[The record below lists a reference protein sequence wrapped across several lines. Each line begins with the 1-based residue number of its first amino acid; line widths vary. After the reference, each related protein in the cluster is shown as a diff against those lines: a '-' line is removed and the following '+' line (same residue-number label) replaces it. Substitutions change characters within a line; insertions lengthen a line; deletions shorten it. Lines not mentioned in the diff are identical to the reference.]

1 MNNHPPEPYKYVFIL
16 LIIFFSSSL
25 WYSDWFEIEGEGV
38 YTEGI
43 DREPK
48 IIVNYNIDN
57 SLELISV
64 SIENATPLLQYWNN
78 RVVVEPDNSTDGQD
92 NSENSRES
100 TENSAENNLNETRDL
115 IRIMLI
121 IFIGIIIISTINK
134 NVFWSRLTIIS
145 LFLISFLFLILVP
158 LSAVDD
164 FGLSDESQSST
175 GGFDSA
181 NNDEVSVNQFA
192 HFESNSGF
200 GLDLFSLRFDYT
212 SNGFDLGLLEPDE
225 RQSVI
230 DKKPKAGDS
239 GYNSYLNFEAEMNAG
254 PSESIYWLIG
264 IGVILFFWYRVVNN
278 IPEIIE
284 YQTIITE

>member
-1 MNNHPPEPYKYVFIL
+1 MKNNHPESYKYVFLVI
-16 LIIFFSSSL
+16 IIFLSSSL

-43 DREPK
+43 EREPK

-57 SLELISV
+57 SVELISV

-78 RVVVEPDNSTDGQD
+78 RDVVEPEESNDKQD
-92 NSENSRES
+92 ISEDMVEP
-100 TENSAENNLNETRDL
+100 TENSDKNNLNTTRDL
-115 IRIMLI
+115 IKIMLI
-121 IFIGIIIISTINK
+121 VFIGMIIISTINK
-134 NVFWSRLTIIS
+134 NIFWSRLTIIS
-145 LFLISFLFLILVP
+145 LLLISFLFLIQVP

-164 FGLSDESQSST
+164 FGLSDEGQSST
-175 GGFDSA
+175 GGFDTA

-200 GLDLFSLRFDYT
+200 GLDLFSLKFDYS

-230 DKKPKAGDS
+230 DNKPKAGDF
-239 GYNSYLNFEAEMNAG
+239 GYNSYVKFEAEMNAG

-264 IGVILFFWYRVVNN
+264 MGVVSFFWYRVENRTI
-278 IPEIIE
+278 IPE
-284 YQTIITE
+284 

>member
-1 MNNHPPEPYKYVFIL
+1 MNNPREPYKYVL
-16 LIIFFSSSL
+16 LIIIILFSSSL

-43 DREPK
+43 DREPQ
-48 IIVNYNIDN
+48 IIINYNIDN
-57 SLELISV
+57 SVELISV

-78 RVVVEPDNSTDGQD
+78 RDVVEPDGSNDTQD
-92 NSENSRES
+92 ISENAAE
-100 TENSAENNLNETRDL
+100 SAENSDKNNLDTTRNL
-115 IRIMLI
+115 IKIMLI
-121 IFIGIIIISTINK
+121 VFILIMTISTLNK
-134 NVFWSRLTIIS
+134 NIFWSRLTIIS
-145 LFLISFLFLILVP
+145 LLLISFLFLIQVP

-164 FGLSDESQSST
+164 FGLSDEGQSST
-175 GGFDSA
+175 GGFDTA

-200 GLDLFSLRFDYT
+200 GLDIFSLKFDYS

-230 DKKPKAGDS
+230 DNKPKAGDS
-239 GYNSYLNFEAEMNAG
+239 GYNSYVKFEAEMNAG

-264 IGVILFFWYRVVNN
+264 MGVVLFFWYKVENN
-278 IPEIIE
+278 ISVVEN
-284 YQTIITE
+284 QTNITE

>member
-1 MNNHPPEPYKYVFIL
+1 MNNPREPYKYVL
-16 LIIFFSSSL
+16 LIIIIFFSSSL

-43 DREPK
+43 DREPQ
-48 IIVNYNIDN
+48 IIINYNIDN
-57 SLELISV
+57 SVELISV

-78 RVVVEPDNSTDGQD
+78 RDVVEPEGSNDTQD
-92 NSENSRES
+92 ISENAE
-100 TENSAENNLNETRDL
+100 ESAENSDKNNLDTTRNL
-115 IRIMLI
+115 IKIMLI
-121 IFIGIIIISTINK
+121 VFILIMTISTLNK
-134 NVFWSRLTIIS
+134 NIFWSRLTIIS
-145 LFLISFLFLILVP
+145 LLLISFLFLIQVP

-164 FGLSDESQSST
+164 FGLSDEGKSST
-175 GGFDSA
+175 WGFDSA

-200 GLDLFSLRFDYT
+200 GLDIFSLKFDYS

-230 DKKPKAGDS
+230 DNKPKAGDS
-239 GYNSYLNFEAEMNAG
+239 GYNSYVKFEAEMNAG

-264 IGVILFFWYRVVNN
+264 MGVVLFFWYKVENN
-278 IPEIIE
+278 ISVVEN
-284 YQTIITE
+284 QTNITE

>member
-1 MNNHPPEPYKYVFIL
+1 MKNNHPESYKYVFLVI
-16 LIIFFSSSL
+16 IIFLSSSL

-43 DREPK
+43 EREPK
-48 IIVNYNIDN
+48 ITVNYNIDN
-57 SLELISV
+57 SVELISV

-78 RVVVEPDNSTDGQD
+78 RDVVEPEESNDKQD
-92 NSENSRES
+92 ISEDMVEP
-100 TENSAENNLNETRDL
+100 TENSDKNNLNTTRDL
-115 IRIMLI
+115 IKIMLI
-121 IFIGIIIISTINK
+121 VFIGMMIISTINK
-134 NVFWSRLTIIS
+134 NIFWSRLTIIS
-145 LFLISFLFLILVP
+145 LLLISFLFLIQVP

-164 FGLSDESQSST
+164 FGLSDEGQSST
-175 GGFDSA
+175 GGFDTA

-200 GLDLFSLRFDYT
+200 GLDLFSLKFDYS

-230 DKKPKAGDS
+230 DNKPKAGEP
-239 GYNSYLNFEAEMNAG
+239 GYNSYVKFEAEMNAG

-264 IGVILFFWYRVVNN
+264 IGVVLFFWYRVGNN
-278 IPEIIE
+278 ISVVEN
-284 YQTIITE
+284 QTIIPE

>member
-1 MNNHPPEPYKYVFIL
+1 MNNPREPYKYVFLII
-16 LIIFFSSSL
+16 IIFFSSSL

-43 DREPK
+43 DREPQ
-48 IIVNYNIDN
+48 IIINYNIDN
-57 SLELISV
+57 SVELISV

-78 RVVVEPDNSTDGQD
+78 RDVVESEGSNDTQD
-92 NSENSRES
+92 ISENAE
-100 TENSAENNLNETRDL
+100 ESAENSDKNNLDTTRNL
-115 IRIMLI
+115 IKIMLI
-121 IFIGIIIISTINK
+121 VFILIMTISTLNK
-134 NVFWSRLTIIS
+134 NIFWSRLTIIS
-145 LFLISFLFLILVP
+145 LLLISFLFLIQVP

-164 FGLSDESQSST
+164 FGLSDEGKSST

-200 GLDLFSLRFDYT
+200 GLDIFSLKFDYS

-230 DKKPKAGDS
+230 DNKPKAGDS
-239 GYNSYLNFEAEMNAG
+239 GYNSYVKFEAEMNAG

-264 IGVILFFWYRVVNN
+264 MGVVLFFWYKVENN
-278 IPEIIE
+278 ISVVEN
-284 YQTIITE
+284 QTNITE

>member
-1 MNNHPPEPYKYVFIL
+1 MKNNHPESYKYVFLVI
-16 LIIFFSSSL
+16 IIFLSSSL

-43 DREPK
+43 EREPK
-48 IIVNYNIDN
+48 ITVNYNIDN
-57 SLELISV
+57 SVELISV

-78 RVVVEPDNSTDGQD
+78 RDVVEPEESNDKQD
-92 NSENSRES
+92 ISEDMVEP
-100 TENSAENNLNETRDL
+100 TENSDKNNLNTTRDL
-115 IRIMLI
+115 IKFMLI
-121 IFIGIIIISTINK
+121 VFIGMMIISTINK
-134 NVFWSRLTIIS
+134 NIFWSRLTIIS
-145 LFLISFLFLILVP
+145 LLLISFLFLIQVP

-164 FGLSDESQSST
+164 FGLSDEGQSST
-175 GGFDSA
+175 GGFDTA

-200 GLDLFSLRFDYT
+200 GLDLFSLKFDYS

-230 DKKPKAGDS
+230 DNKPKAGEP
-239 GYNSYLNFEAEMNAG
+239 GYNSYVKFEAEMNAG

-264 IGVILFFWYRVVNN
+264 IGVVLFFWYRVGNN
-278 IPEIIE
+278 ISVVEN
-284 YQTIITE
+284 QTIIPE

>member
-1 MNNHPPEPYKYVFIL
+1 MKNNHPESYKYVFLVI
-16 LIIFFSSSL
+16 IIFLSSSL

-43 DREPK
+43 EREPK
-48 IIVNYNIDN
+48 IKVNYNIDN
-57 SLELISV
+57 SVELISV

-78 RVVVEPDNSTDGQD
+78 RDVVEPEESNDKQD
-92 NSENSRES
+92 ISEDMVEP
-100 TENSAENNLNETRDL
+100 TENSDKNNLNTTRDL
-115 IRIMLI
+115 IKIMLI
-121 IFIGIIIISTINK
+121 VFIGMIIISTINK
-134 NVFWSRLTIIS
+134 NIFWSRLTIIS
-145 LFLISFLFLILVP
+145 LLLISFLFLIQVP

-164 FGLSDESQSST
+164 FGLSDEGQSST
-175 GGFDSA
+175 GGFDTA

-200 GLDLFSLRFDYT
+200 GLDLFSLKFDYS

-230 DKKPKAGDS
+230 DNKPKAGEP
-239 GYNSYLNFEAEMNAG
+239 GYNSYVKFEAEMNAG

-264 IGVILFFWYRVVNN
+264 IGVVLFFWYRVGNN
-278 IPEIIE
+278 ISVVEN
-284 YQTIITE
+284 QTIIPE

>member
-1 MNNHPPEPYKYVFIL
+1 MKNNHPESYKYVFLVI
-16 LIIFFSSSL
+16 IIFLSSSL

-43 DREPK
+43 EREPK

-57 SLELISV
+57 SVELISV

-78 RVVVEPDNSTDGQD
+78 RDVVEPEESNDKQD
-92 NSENSRES
+92 ISEDMVEP
-100 TENSAENNLNETRDL
+100 TENSDKNNLNTTRDL
-115 IRIMLI
+115 IKIMLI
-121 IFIGIIIISTINK
+121 VFIGMIIISTINK
-134 NVFWSRLTIIS
+134 NIFWSRLTIIS
-145 LFLISFLFLILVP
+145 LLLISFLFLIQVP

-164 FGLSDESQSST
+164 FGLSDEGQSST
-175 GGFDSA
+175 GGFDTA

-200 GLDLFSLRFDYT
+200 GLDLFSLKFDYS

-230 DKKPKAGDS
+230 DNKPKAGEP
-239 GYNSYLNFEAEMNAG
+239 GYNSYVKFEAEMNAG

-264 IGVILFFWYRVVNN
+264 IGVVLFFWYRVVNN
-278 IPEIIE
+278 VSVVEN
-284 YQTIITE
+284 QTIIPE

>member
-1 MNNHPPEPYKYVFIL
+1 MNNPREPYKYVFLII
-16 LIIFFSSSL
+16 IIFFSSSL

-43 DREPK
+43 DREPQ
-48 IIVNYNIDN
+48 IIINYNIDN
-57 SLELISV
+57 SVELISV

-78 RVVVEPDNSTDGQD
+78 RDVVEPEGSNDTQD
-92 NSENSRES
+92 ISENAE
-100 TENSAENNLNETRDL
+100 ESAENSDKNNLDTTRNL
-115 IRIMLI
+115 IKIMLI
-121 IFIGIIIISTINK
+121 VFILIMTISTLNK
-134 NVFWSRLTIIS
+134 NIFWSRLTIIS
-145 LFLISFLFLILVP
+145 LLLISFLFLIQVP

-164 FGLSDESQSST
+164 FGLSDEGKSST

-200 GLDLFSLRFDYT
+200 GLDIFSLKFDYS

-230 DKKPKAGDS
+230 DNKPKAGDS
-239 GYNSYLNFEAEMNAG
+239 GYNSYVKFEAEMNAG

-264 IGVILFFWYRVVNN
+264 MGVVLFFWYKVENN
-278 IPEIIE
+278 ISVVEN
-284 YQTIITE
+284 QTNITE

>member
-1 MNNHPPEPYKYVFIL
+1 MKNNHPESYKYVFLVI
-16 LIIFFSSSL
+16 IIFLSSSL

-43 DREPK
+43 EREPK
-48 IIVNYNIDN
+48 ITVNYNIDN
-57 SLELISV
+57 SVELISV

-78 RVVVEPDNSTDGQD
+78 RDVVEPEESNDKQD
-92 NSENSRES
+92 ISEDMVEP
-100 TENSAENNLNETRDL
+100 TENSDKNNLNTTRDL
-115 IRIMLI
+115 IKIMLI
-121 IFIGIIIISTINK
+121 VFIGMIIISTINK
-134 NVFWSRLTIIS
+134 NIFWSRLTIIS
-145 LFLISFLFLILVP
+145 LLLISFLFLIQVP

-164 FGLSDESQSST
+164 FGLSDEGQSST
-175 GGFDSA
+175 GGFDTA

-200 GLDLFSLRFDYT
+200 GLDLFSLKFDYS

-230 DKKPKAGDS
+230 DNKPKAGEP
-239 GYNSYLNFEAEMNAG
+239 GYNSYVKFEAEMNAG

-264 IGVILFFWYRVVNN
+264 IGVVLFFWYRVGNN
-278 IPEIIE
+278 ISVVEN
-284 YQTIITE
+284 QTIIPE

>member
-1 MNNHPPEPYKYVFIL
+1 MKNNHPEPYKYVF
-16 LIIFFSSSL
+16 LIIIIFLSSSL

-43 DREPK
+43 EREPK
-48 IIVNYNIDN
+48 ITVNYNIDN
-57 SLELISV
+57 SVELISV

-78 RVVVEPDNSTDGQD
+78 RDVVEPEESNDKQD
-92 NSENSRES
+92 ISEDMVEP
-100 TENSAENNLNETRDL
+100 TENSDKNNLNTTRDL
-115 IRIMLI
+115 IKIMLI
-121 IFIGIIIISTINK
+121 VFIGMIIISTINK
-134 NVFWSRLTIIS
+134 NIFWSRLTIIS
-145 LFLISFLFLILVP
+145 LLLISFLFLIQVP

-164 FGLSDESQSST
+164 FGLSDEGQSST
-175 GGFDSA
+175 GGFDTA

-200 GLDLFSLRFDYT
+200 GLDLFSLKFDYS

-230 DKKPKAGDS
+230 DNKPKAGEP
-239 GYNSYLNFEAEMNAG
+239 GYNSYVKFEAEMNAG

-264 IGVILFFWYRVVNN
+264 IGVVLFFWYRVGNN
-278 IPEIIE
+278 ISVVEN
-284 YQTIITE
+284 QTIIPE

>member
-1 MNNHPPEPYKYVFIL
+1 MNNPREPYKYVFLII
-16 LIIFFSSSL
+16 IIFFSSSL

-43 DREPK
+43 DREPQ
-48 IIVNYNIDN
+48 IIINYNIDN
-57 SLELISV
+57 SVELISV

-78 RVVVEPDNSTDGQD
+78 RDVVEPEGSNDTQD
-92 NSENSRES
+92 ISENVPES
-100 TENSAENNLNETRDL
+100 PESDDNNLDTTRNL
-115 IRIMLI
+115 IKIMLI
-121 IFIGIIIISTINK
+121 VFIGIMTISTLNK
-134 NVFWSRLTIIS
+134 NIFWSRLTIIS
-145 LFLISFLFLILVP
+145 LLLIFFLFLIQVP

-164 FGLSDESQSST
+164 FGLSDEGQSST
-175 GGFDSA
+175 GGFDTA

-200 GLDLFSLRFDYT
+200 GLDIFSLKFDYS

-230 DKKPKAGDS
+230 DNKPKAGDS
-239 GYNSYLNFEAEMNAG
+239 GYNSYVKFEAEMNAG

-264 IGVILFFWYRVVNN
+264 MGVVLFFWYKVENN
-278 IPEIIE
+278 ISVVEN
-284 YQTIITE
+284 QTNKTE

>member
-1 MNNHPPEPYKYVFIL
+1 MNNPREPYKYVFLII
-16 LIIFFSSSL
+16 IIFFSSSL

-43 DREPK
+43 DREPQ
-48 IIVNYNIDN
+48 IIINYNIDN
-57 SLELISV
+57 SVELISV

-78 RVVVEPDNSTDGQD
+78 RDVVEPEGPNDTQD
-92 NSENSRES
+92 ISENVAES
-100 TENSAENNLNETRDL
+100 AEKSDENNLDTTRNL
-115 IRIMLI
+115 IKIMLI
-121 IFIGIIIISTINK
+121 VFIGIMTISTLNK
-134 NVFWSRLTIIS
+134 NIFWSRLTIIS
-145 LFLISFLFLILVP
+145 LLLIFFLFLIQVP

-164 FGLSDESQSST
+164 FGLSDEGQSST
-175 GGFDSA
+175 GGFDTA

-200 GLDLFSLRFDYT
+200 GLDIFSLKFDYS

-230 DKKPKAGDS
+230 DNKPKAGDS
-239 GYNSYLNFEAEMNAG
+239 GYNSYVKFEAEMNAG

-264 IGVILFFWYRVVNN
+264 MGVVLFFWYKVENN
-278 IPEIIE
+278 ISVVEN
-284 YQTIITE
+284 QTNITE

>member
-1 MNNHPPEPYKYVFIL
+1 MKNNHPEPYKYVF
-16 LIIFFSSSL
+16 LIIIIFLSSSL

-43 DREPK
+43 EREPK
-48 IIVNYNIDN
+48 ITVNYNIDN
-57 SLELISV
+57 SVELISV

-78 RVVVEPDNSTDGQD
+78 RDFVEPEKSNEKQD
-92 NSENSRES
+92 TSEDMVES
-100 TENSAENNLNETRDL
+100 TENSDKNNLDATRDL
-115 IRIMLI
+115 IKTMLI
-121 IFIGIIIISTINK
+121 VFIGMIIISTINK
-134 NVFWSRLTIIS
+134 NIFWSRLTIIF
-145 LFLISFLFLILVP
+145 LLLISFLFLIQVP

-164 FGLSDESQSST
+164 FGLSDEGQSST
-175 GGFDSA
+175 GGFDTA

-200 GLDLFSLRFDYT
+200 GLDLFSLKFDYS

-230 DKKPKAGDS
+230 DNKPKAGEP
-239 GYNSYLNFEAEMNAG
+239 GYNSYVKFEAEMNAG

-264 IGVILFFWYRVVNN
+264 IGVVLFFWYRVGNN
-278 IPEIIE
+278 VSVVEN
-284 YQTIITE
+284 QTIIPE

>member
-1 MNNHPPEPYKYVFIL
+1 MNNPREPYKYVL
-16 LIIFFSSSL
+16 LIIIILFSSSL

-43 DREPK
+43 DREPQ
-48 IIVNYNIDN
+48 IIINYNIDN
-57 SLELISV
+57 SVELISV

-78 RVVVEPDNSTDGQD
+78 RDVVEPDGSNDTQD
-92 NSENSRES
+92 ISENAE
-100 TENSAENNLNETRDL
+100 ESAENSDKNNLDTTRNL
-115 IRIMLI
+115 IKIMLI
-121 IFIGIIIISTINK
+121 VFILIMTISTLNK
-134 NVFWSRLTIIS
+134 NIFWSRLTIIS
-145 LFLISFLFLILVP
+145 LLLISFLFLIQVP

-164 FGLSDESQSST
+164 FGLSDEGQSST
-175 GGFDSA
+175 GGFDTA

-200 GLDLFSLRFDYT
+200 GLDIFSLKFDYS

-230 DKKPKAGDS
+230 DNKPKAGDS
-239 GYNSYLNFEAEMNAG
+239 GYNSYVKFEAEMNAG

-264 IGVILFFWYRVVNN
+264 MGVVLFFWYKVENN
-278 IPEIIE
+278 ISVVEN
-284 YQTIITE
+284 QTNITE

>member
-1 MNNHPPEPYKYVFIL
+1 MNTHLPESYKYVFLIL
-16 LIIFFSSSL
+16 MIFFSSSL
-25 WYSDWFEIEGEGV
+25 WFSDWFEIEGEGI

-57 SLELISV
+57 SVELISV

-78 RVVVEPDNSTDGQD
+78 REVVEPTGSNNTQD
-92 NSENSRES
+92 ISENVAE
-100 TENSAENNLNETRDL
+100 SAESDDNNLDTTRNL
-115 IRIMLI
+115 IKIMLI
-121 IFIGIIIISTINK
+121 VFIGIMTISTLNK
-134 NVFWSRLTIIS
+134 NIFWSRLTIIS
-145 LFLISFLFLILVP
+145 LLLIFFLFLIQVP

-164 FGLSDESQSST
+164 FGLSDEGQSST
-175 GGFDSA
+175 GGFDTA

-200 GLDLFSLRFDYT
+200 GLDIFSLKFDYS

-230 DKKPKAGDS
+230 DNKPKAGDS
-239 GYNSYLNFEAEMNAG
+239 GYNSYVKFEAEMNAG

-264 IGVILFFWYRVVNN
+264 MGVVLFFWYKVENN
-278 IPEIIE
+278 ISVVEN
-284 YQTIITE
+284 QTNITE

>member
-1 MNNHPPEPYKYVFIL
+1 MNNPREPYKYVFLII
-16 LIIFFSSSL
+16 IIFFSSSL

-43 DREPK
+43 DREPQ
-48 IIVNYNIDN
+48 IIINYNIDN
-57 SLELISV
+57 SVELISV

-78 RVVVEPDNSTDGQD
+78 RDVVEPEGSNDTQD
-92 NSENSRES
+92 ISENVAE
-100 TENSAENNLNETRDL
+100 SAESDDNNLDTTRNL
-115 IRIMLI
+115 IKIMLI
-121 IFIGIIIISTINK
+121 VFIGIMTISTLNK
-134 NVFWSRLTIIS
+134 NIFWSRLTIIS
-145 LFLISFLFLILVP
+145 LLLIFFLFLIQVP

-164 FGLSDESQSST
+164 FGLSDEGQSST
-175 GGFDSA
+175 GGFDTA

-200 GLDLFSLRFDYT
+200 GLDIFSLKFDYS

-230 DKKPKAGDS
+230 DNKPKAGDS
-239 GYNSYLNFEAEMNAG
+239 GYNSYVKFEAEMNAG

-264 IGVILFFWYRVVNN
+264 MGVVLFFWYKVENN
-278 IPEIIE
+278 ISVVEN
-284 YQTIITE
+284 QTNITE

>member
-1 MNNHPPEPYKYVFIL
+1 MKNNHPESYKYVFLVI
-16 LIIFFSSSL
+16 IIFLSSSL

-43 DREPK
+43 EREPK

-57 SLELISV
+57 SVELISV

-78 RVVVEPDNSTDGQD
+78 RDVVEPEESNDKQD
-92 NSENSRES
+92 ISEDMVEP
-100 TENSAENNLNETRDL
+100 TENSDKNNLNTTRDL
-115 IRIMLI
+115 IKIMLI
-121 IFIGIIIISTINK
+121 VFIGMIIISTINK
-134 NVFWSRLTIIS
+134 NIFWSRLTIIS
-145 LFLISFLFLILVP
+145 LLLISFLFLIQVP

-164 FGLSDESQSST
+164 FGLSDEGQSST
-175 GGFDSA
+175 GGFDTA

-200 GLDLFSLRFDYT
+200 GLDLFSLKFDYS

-230 DKKPKAGDS
+230 DNKPKAGEP
-239 GYNSYLNFEAEMNAG
+239 GYNSYVKFEAEMNAG

-264 IGVILFFWYRVVNN
+264 IGVVLFFWYRVGNN
-278 IPEIIE
+278 ISVVEN
-284 YQTIITE
+284 QTIIPE

>member
-1 MNNHPPEPYKYVFIL
+1 MNNPREPYKYVL
-16 LIIFFSSSL
+16 LIIIIFFSSSL

-43 DREPK
+43 DREPQ
-48 IIVNYNIDN
+48 IIINYNIDN
-57 SLELISV
+57 SVELISV

-78 RVVVEPDNSTDGQD
+78 RDVVEPEGSNDTQD
-92 NSENSRES
+92 ISENAE
-100 TENSAENNLNETRDL
+100 ESAENSDKNNLDTTRNL
-115 IRIMLI
+115 IKIMLI
-121 IFIGIIIISTINK
+121 VFILIMTISTLNK
-134 NVFWSRLTIIS
+134 NIFWSRLTIIS
-145 LFLISFLFLILVP
+145 LLLISFLFLIQVP

-164 FGLSDESQSST
+164 FGLSDEGKSST

-200 GLDLFSLRFDYT
+200 GLDIFSLKFDYS

-230 DKKPKAGDS
+230 DNKPKAGDS
-239 GYNSYLNFEAEMNAG
+239 GYNSYVKFEAEMNAG

-264 IGVILFFWYRVVNN
+264 MGVVLFFWYKVENN
-278 IPEIIE
+278 ISVVD
-284 YQTIITE
+284 YQSNITE

>member
-1 MNNHPPEPYKYVFIL
+1 MNNPREPYKYVL
-16 LIIFFSSSL
+16 LIIIIFFSSSL

-43 DREPK
+43 DREPQ
-48 IIVNYNIDN
+48 IIINYNIDN
-57 SLELISV
+57 SVELISV

-78 RVVVEPDNSTDGQD
+78 RDVVEPEGSNDTQD
-92 NSENSRES
+92 ISENAE
-100 TENSAENNLNETRDL
+100 ESAENSDKNNLDTTRNL
-115 IRIMLI
+115 IKIMLI
-121 IFIGIIIISTINK
+121 VFILIMTISTLNK
-134 NVFWSRLTIIS
+134 NIFWSRLTIIS
-145 LFLISFLFLILVP
+145 LLLISFLFLIQVP

-164 FGLSDESQSST
+164 FGLSDEGKSST
-175 GGFDSA
+175 GGFDTA

-200 GLDLFSLRFDYT
+200 GLDIFSLKFDYS

-230 DKKPKAGDS
+230 DNKPKAGDS
-239 GYNSYLNFEAEMNAG
+239 GYNSYVKFEAEMNAG

-264 IGVILFFWYRVVNN
+264 MGVVLFFWYKVENN
-278 IPEIIE
+278 ISVVEN
-284 YQTIITE
+284 QTNITE

>member
-1 MNNHPPEPYKYVFIL
+1 MNNPREPYKYVL
-16 LIIFFSSSL
+16 LIIIILFSSSL

-43 DREPK
+43 DREPQ
-48 IIVNYNIDN
+48 IIINYNIDN
-57 SLELISV
+57 SVELISV

-78 RVVVEPDNSTDGQD
+78 RDVVEPDGSNDTQD
-92 NSENSRES
+92 ISENAAE
-100 TENSAENNLNETRDL
+100 SAENSDKNNLDTTRNL
-115 IRIMLI
+115 IKIMLI
-121 IFIGIIIISTINK
+121 VFILIMTISTLNK
-134 NVFWSRLTIIS
+134 NIFWSRLTIIS
-145 LFLISFLFLILVP
+145 LLLISFLFLIQVP

-164 FGLSDESQSST
+164 FGLSDEGKSST
-175 GGFDSA
+175 GGFDTA

-200 GLDLFSLRFDYT
+200 GLDIFSLKFDYS

-230 DKKPKAGDS
+230 DNKPKAGDS
-239 GYNSYLNFEAEMNAG
+239 GYNSYVKFEAEMNAG

-264 IGVILFFWYRVVNN
+264 MGVVLFFWYKVENN
-278 IPEIIE
+278 ISVVEN
-284 YQTIITE
+284 QTNITE

>member
-1 MNNHPPEPYKYVFIL
+1 MKNNHPESYKYVFLVI
-16 LIIFFSSSL
+16 IIFLSSSL

-43 DREPK
+43 EREPK
-48 IIVNYNIDN
+48 ITVNYNIDN
-57 SLELISV
+57 SVELISV

-78 RVVVEPDNSTDGQD
+78 RDVVEPEESNDKQD
-92 NSENSRES
+92 ISEDMVES
-100 TENSAENNLNETRDL
+100 TVNSDKNNLDATRDL
-115 IRIMLI
+115 IKIMLI
-121 IFIGIIIISTINK
+121 VFIGMIIISTINK
-134 NVFWSRLTIIS
+134 NIFWSRLTIIS
-145 LFLISFLFLILVP
+145 LLLISFLFLIQVP

-164 FGLSDESQSST
+164 FGLSDEGQSST
-175 GGFDSA
+175 GGFDTA

-200 GLDLFSLRFDYT
+200 GLDLFSLKFDYN

-230 DKKPKAGDS
+230 DNKPKAGEPGYDS
-239 GYNSYLNFEAEMNAG
+239 YVKFEAEMNAG

-264 IGVILFFWYRVVNN
+264 IGVVLFFWYRVEN
-278 IPEIIE
+278 
-284 YQTIITE
+284 QTIIPE

>member
-1 MNNHPPEPYKYVFIL
+1 MNNPREPYKYVL
-16 LIIFFSSSL
+16 LIIIIFFSSSL

-43 DREPK
+43 DREPQ
-48 IIVNYNIDN
+48 IIINYNIDN
-57 SLELISV
+57 SVELISV

-78 RVVVEPDNSTDGQD
+78 RDVVEPDGSNDTQD
-92 NSENSRES
+92 ISENAAE
-100 TENSAENNLNETRDL
+100 SAENSDKNNLDTTRNL
-115 IRIMLI
+115 IKIMLI
-121 IFIGIIIISTINK
+121 VFILIMTISTLNK
-134 NVFWSRLTIIS
+134 NIFWSRLTIIS
-145 LFLISFLFLILVP
+145 LLLISFLFLIQVP

-164 FGLSDESQSST
+164 FGLSDEGKSST

-200 GLDLFSLRFDYT
+200 GLDIFSLKFDYS

-230 DKKPKAGDS
+230 DNKPKAGDS
-239 GYNSYLNFEAEMNAG
+239 GYNSYVKFEAEMNAG

-264 IGVILFFWYRVVNN
+264 MGVVLFFWYKVENN
-278 IPEIIE
+278 ISVVEN
-284 YQTIITE
+284 QTNITE

>member
-1 MNNHPPEPYKYVFIL
+1 MNNPREPYKYVL
-16 LIIFFSSSL
+16 LIIIIFFSSSL

-43 DREPK
+43 DREPQ
-48 IIVNYNIDN
+48 IIINYNIDN
-57 SLELISV
+57 SVELISV

-78 RVVVEPDNSTDGQD
+78 RDVVESEGSNDTQD
-92 NSENSRES
+92 ISENAE
-100 TENSAENNLNETRDL
+100 ESAENSDKNNLDTTRNL
-115 IRIMLI
+115 IKIMLI
-121 IFIGIIIISTINK
+121 VFILIMTISTLNK
-134 NVFWSRLTIIS
+134 NIFWSRLTIIS
-145 LFLISFLFLILVP
+145 LLLISFLFLIQVP

-164 FGLSDESQSST
+164 FGLSDEGQSST
-175 GGFDSA
+175 GGFDTA

-200 GLDLFSLRFDYT
+200 GLDIFSLKFDYS

-230 DKKPKAGDS
+230 DNKPKAGDS
-239 GYNSYLNFEAEMNAG
+239 GYNSYVKFEAEMNAG

-264 IGVILFFWYRVVNN
+264 MGVVLFFWYKVENN
-278 IPEIIE
+278 ISVVEN
-284 YQTIITE
+284 QTNITE

>member
-1 MNNHPPEPYKYVFIL
+1 MKNNHPESYKYVFLVI
-16 LIIFFSSSL
+16 IIFLSSSL

-43 DREPK
+43 EREPK
-48 IIVNYNIDN
+48 ITVNYNIDN
-57 SLELISV
+57 SVELISV

-78 RVVVEPDNSTDGQD
+78 RDVVEPEESNDKQD
-92 NSENSRES
+92 ISEDMVDS
-100 TENSAENNLNETRDL
+100 TENSDKNNLNTTRDL
-115 IRIMLI
+115 IKIMLI
-121 IFIGIIIISTINK
+121 VFIGMIIISTINK
-134 NVFWSRLTIIS
+134 NIFWSRLTIIS
-145 LFLISFLFLILVP
+145 LLLISFLFLIQVP

-164 FGLSDESQSST
+164 FGLSDEGQSST
-175 GGFDSA
+175 GGFDTA

-200 GLDLFSLRFDYT
+200 GLDLFSLKFDYS

-230 DKKPKAGDS
+230 DNKPKAGEP
-239 GYNSYLNFEAEMNAG
+239 GYNSYVKFEAEMNAG

-264 IGVILFFWYRVVNN
+264 IGVVLFFWYRVGNN
-278 IPEIIE
+278 ISVVEN
-284 YQTIITE
+284 QTIIPE

>member
-1 MNNHPPEPYKYVFIL
+1 MNNPREPYKYVFLII
-16 LIIFFSSSL
+16 IIFFSSSL

-43 DREPK
+43 DREPQ
-48 IIVNYNIDN
+48 IIINYNIDN
-57 SLELISV
+57 SVELISV

-78 RVVVEPDNSTDGQD
+78 RDVVEPEGSNDTQD
-92 NSENSRES
+92 ISENVAES
-100 TENSAENNLNETRDL
+100 AEKSDENNLDTTRNL
-115 IRIMLI
+115 IKIMLI
-121 IFIGIIIISTINK
+121 VFIGIMTISTLNK
-134 NVFWSRLTIIS
+134 NIFWSRLTIIS
-145 LFLISFLFLILVP
+145 LLLIFFLFLIQVP

-164 FGLSDESQSST
+164 FGLSDEGQSST
-175 GGFDSA
+175 GGFDTA

-200 GLDLFSLRFDYT
+200 GLDMFSLKFDYS

-230 DKKPKAGDS
+230 DNKPKAGDS
-239 GYNSYLNFEAEMNAG
+239 GYNSYVKFEAEMNAG

-264 IGVILFFWYRVVNN
+264 MGVVLFFWYKVDNN
-278 IPEIIE
+278 ISVVEN
-284 YQTIITE
+284 QTNITE

>member
-1 MNNHPPEPYKYVFIL
+1 MNNPREPYKYVFLII
-16 LIIFFSSSL
+16 IIFFSSSL

-43 DREPK
+43 DREPQ
-48 IIVNYNIDN
+48 IIINYNIDN
-57 SLELISV
+57 SVELISV

-78 RVVVEPDNSTDGQD
+78 RDVVEPEGSNDTQD
-92 NSENSRES
+92 ISENVAE
-100 TENSAENNLNETRDL
+100 SAESDDNNLDTTRNL
-115 IRIMLI
+115 IKIMLI
-121 IFIGIIIISTINK
+121 VFIGIMTISTLNK
-134 NVFWSRLTIIS
+134 NIFWSRLTIIS
-145 LFLISFLFLILVP
+145 LLLIFFLFLIQVP

-164 FGLSDESQSST
+164 FGLSDEGQSST
-175 GGFDSA
+175 GGFDTA

-200 GLDLFSLRFDYT
+200 GLDIFSLKFDYS

-230 DKKPKAGDS
+230 DNKPKAGDS
-239 GYNSYLNFEAEMNAG
+239 GYNSYVKFEAEMNAG

-264 IGVILFFWYRVVNN
+264 MGVVLLFWCKVENN
-278 IPEIIE
+278 ISVVEN
-284 YQTIITE
+284 QTNITE